1 MTPQVSGIGE
11 KFEESLY
18 FEGLAAP
25 LLDVMT
31 DDLSAASDQRLERL
45 LGTLRVPAVPAP
57 VHDRLLSMYATHRAA
72 LEPTGFGATIG
83 AGLAGLRRR
92 IEAVLQT
99 DAWGGM
105 VLSGARGA
113 GGDRQLLFSADGVD
127 VTIHIQP
134 GAIGTAHLD
143 GMVLHAD
150 GADRRDPV
158 RVERAGE
165 VVAAITTTDEG
176 TFRVRDLPRG
186 DYTLVIELDDLDVVV
201 GPIELVDA

>member
-1 MTPQVSGIGE
+1 
-11 KFEESLY
+11 
-18 FEGLAAP
+18 
-25 LLDVMT
+25 MT
-31 DDLSAASDQRLERL
+31 DDLSAASDQHLERL
-45 LGTLRVPAVPAP
+45 LGTLRLPAVPAP
-57 VHDRLLSMYATHRAA
+57 VHDRLLSLYATHRASLETTDLAAA
-72 LEPTGFGATIG
+72 LG
-83 AGLAGLRRR
+83 AGITGLRRR

-99 DAWGGM
+99 DTWGGM

-113 GGDRQLLFSADGVD
+113 SGDRQLLFSTDGVD

-134 GAIGTAHLD
+134 GTTGNAHLD

-150 GADRRDPV
+150 GADHRDPV
-158 RVERAGE
+158 RVERSGE

-186 DYTLVIELDDLDVVV
+186 DYTLVIELGDLDVVV

>member
-1 MTPQVSGIGE
+1 
-11 KFEESLY
+11 
-18 FEGLAAP
+18 
-25 LLDVMT
+25 MT
-31 DDLSAASDQRLERL
+31 DDLSAASDQHLERL
-45 LGTLRVPAVPAP
+45 LGTLRLPAVPAP

-72 LEPTGFGATIG
+72 LEPTGLGAMLT
-83 AGLAGLRRR
+83 AVRRR

-99 DAWGGM
+99 DTWGGM
-105 VLSGARGA
+105 VLAGARGA

-134 GAIGTAHLD
+134 GATGTAHLD

-150 GADRRDPV
+150 GGDHRDPV
-158 RVERAGE
+158 RVERSGE